1 MRCAMLSTLL
11 RLSVGFFLVTALA
24 FGQEGD
30 GLSLGNAE
38 IQSASQL
45 AFGPD
50 GVLFVGDSLQG
61 AVFAIDTADSTPAVS
76 AVKHEIRGI
85 NQQIAALL
93 GTSPDQILIN
103 DVQANSLSG
112 NVYVAV
118 SRGRGPDAI
127 PVILRVDVSGS
138 ITEFSL
144 NNVRYSMVRLADAAQ
159 SMPGLTRD
167 TPEGRQNA
175 NPRVESIT
183 DISYVD
189 GRVLVAGLSNED
201 FASDL
206 RSIPFPFPGTVQ
218 GAGIR
223 IWHSAHGR
231 YETAAP
237 VRTFVP
243 YMIDNEQHILAS
255 YTCTP
260 LVKIPV
266 SALNPGA
273 KVFGETI
280 AELGNGNQPLDML
293 TYTKDGQ
300 EYILMSNTTRGVM
313 KLATE
318 NLGSYE
324 AITPPN
330 PLCAEEPVSRADRW
344 GPERAVCRGD
354 IYGVPYETITDLEG
368 VWQLTKLDDGHA
380 LVLAD
385 SSGSLSLVEGNV
397 TAFAAD
403 PSGTMDLMTIP
414 LP

>member
-1 MRCAMLSTLL
+1 MRCTMLSTLL
-11 RLSVGFFLVTALA
+11 RLSVGLFLVTALV
-24 FGQEGD
+24 FGQGGD

-103 DVQANSLSG
+103 DVQANPLSG
-112 NVYVAV
+112 NAYVAV

-206 RSIPFPFPGTVQ
+206 RSIPFPFPGAVQ

-414 LP
+414 FP